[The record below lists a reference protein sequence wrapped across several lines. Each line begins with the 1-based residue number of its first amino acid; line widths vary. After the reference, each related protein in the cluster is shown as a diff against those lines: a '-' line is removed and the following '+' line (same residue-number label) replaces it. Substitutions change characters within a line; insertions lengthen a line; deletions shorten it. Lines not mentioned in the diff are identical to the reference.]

1 LFFLLGNFYNWILNI
16 FIISFEVNLEGVL
29 MKGLNPFTI
38 GVEKY
43 FFHTIKLPGIDSAEL
58 GELGKTFLGLV
69 MDK

>member
-1 LFFLLGNFYNWILNI
+1 
-16 FIISFEVNLEGVL
+16 

-69 MDK
+69 MDKW